1 MDSASPIVPSP
12 STGWGRLAATHG
24 DPTAVVGTPAGA
36 KSQRREDDAEQL
48 KARLLRMIVA
58 NEQTR
63 KAAAD
68 EARSG
73 R

>member
-1 MDSASPIVPSP
+1 MDSTTPIPSP

-24 DPTAVVGTPAGA
+24 EPAAVVGPQASG

-68 EARSG
+68 EARNG

>member
-1 MDSASPIVPSP
+1 MDSAAPIIPSP
-12 STGWGRLAATHG
+12 STGWGRVAATHG
-24 DPTAVVGTPAGA
+24 EHPLPGIGGGSAV
-36 KSQRREDDAEQL
+36 QRREDDAEQL

-58 NEQTR
+58 NEQLR

>member
-1 MDSASPIVPSP
+1 MDSATPIIPSP

-24 DPTAVVGTPAGA
+24 EPAAVVGSSGAG
-36 KSQRREDDAEQL
+36 KSSRREDDAEQL
-48 KARLLRMIVA
+48 KARLLRLIVA

-68 EARSG
+68 EARNG

>member
-1 MDSASPIVPSP
+1 MDSATPIIPSP

-24 DPTAVVGTPAGA
+24 EPTAVVGPQNGA
-36 KSQRREDDAEQL
+36 KPQRRDDDAEQL
-48 KARLLRMIVA
+48 KARLLRMIVV

>member
-1 MDSASPIVPSP
+1 MDSTTPIIPSP

-24 DPTAVVGTPAGA
+24 EPTAIVGPQGGG
-36 KSQRREDDAEQL
+36 KPQRREDDAEQL
-48 KARLLRMIVA
+48 KARLLRLIVA

>member
-1 MDSASPIVPSP
+1 MDSTTPIVPSP

-24 DPTAVVGTPAGA
+24 EPAAIVGPQP
-36 KSQRREDDAEQL
+36 QRREDDAEQL
-48 KARLLRMIVA
+48 KARLLRMIVT

-68 EARSG
+68 EARNG

>member
-1 MDSASPIVPSP
+1 MDSITPIIPSP
-12 STGWGRLAATHG
+12 STGWGRLAATQG
-24 DPTAVVGTPAGA
+24 EPAAVVRSPGSGN
-36 KSQRREDDAEQL
+36 SQRREDDAEQL
-48 KARLLRMIVA
+48 KARLLRMIVS

-68 EARSG
+68 EARNG

>member
-1 MDSASPIVPSP
+1 MDSTTPIPSP

-24 DPTAVVGTPAGA
+24 EPAAVVGPQSGG

-68 EARSG
+68 EARNG

>member
-1 MDSASPIVPSP
+1 MDSATPIIPSP
-12 STGWGRLAATHG
+12 SSGWGRLAATHG
-24 DPTAVVGTPAGA
+24 EPTAIVGPQGAG
-36 KSQRREDDAEQL
+36 KSSRREDDAEQL
-48 KARLLRMIVA
+48 KARLLRLIVA

-68 EARSG
+68 EARNG

>member
-1 MDSASPIVPSP
+1 MDSATPIIPSP

-24 DPTAVVGTPAGA
+24 EPSAIAGGSNGA
-36 KSQRREDDAEQL
+36 QQFRREDDAAQL

-58 NEQTR
+58 NEETR

-68 EARSG
+68 EARNG

>member
-1 MDSASPIVPSP
+1 MDSTTPIIPSP

-24 DPTAVVGTPAGA
+24 EPTAIVGPQSSG
-36 KSQRREDDAEQL
+36 KPQRREDDAEQL
-48 KARLLRMIVA
+48 KARLLRLIVA

-68 EARSG
+68 EARNV